1 MARYIDAFV
10 IPIRKKNLKAYK
22 KMAQL
27 GCKVWM
33 DHGALQYVECL
44 GEDLV
49 ETMGLPFPK
58 GLKLKKDETVV
69 FSWIL
74 YASKKKRDAVNAKV
88 MKDKRLLSMMAEGQ
102 AMPFEMKRMMHGGYL
117 PRSPRL
123 AQ

>member
-27 GCKVWM
+27 GCTVWM
-33 DHGALQYVECL
+33 DHGAQQYFECV
-44 GEDLV
+44 GEDLG

-58 GLKLKKDETVV
+58 GLKLKKGETVV

-88 MKDKRLLSMMAEGQ
+88 MKDKRLHAMMVEGQ
-102 AMPFEMKRMMHGGYL
+102 AMPFEMKRMMHGGFEVL
-117 PRSPRL
+117 V
-123 AQ
+123 AN